1 MFKSKKPG
9 AIQTSDIGDLSDD
22 DGVQV
27 QSTLRAANV
36 FGKFKLTK
44 PTMQTSRT
52 DALQGAINQP
62 ICLDKPKE
70 DPLLSS
76 DPGAT
81 GKREGSSLRKRGR
94 VIDDDEDDEEP
105 ASDDRLLEDQPP
117 ASWRSSPSCGSH
129 DRGLSPS
136 ISDREVVPESSDDVS
151 LKQQTETPIRDGV
164 SSKRTN
170 KRLKKLA
177 HLKPESSEIQP
188 SSFYPNH
195 RINTIADKVVVDLDP
210 IHDSKVI
217 DDKDMVGIAP
227 KETRSVH
234 NGGELLEDPVNH
246 ALRECEKIA
255 SRLRH
260 QLHIAEEA
268 TEGYKEVDTAAARLV
283 SQVRRNAG
291 CTNLSTVTA
300 DVLQNEVFGHS
311 KSC

>member
-9 AIQTSDIGDLSDD
+9 ATKTSDIGDLSDD

-36 FGKFKLTK
+36 FGKLKLTK
-44 PTMQTSRT
+44 PNMQTSRT
-52 DALQGAINQP
+52 DAVQGAIKQP
-62 ICLDKPKE
+62 NSLDKPKE
-70 DPLLSS
+70 NSLSSS
-76 DPGAT
+76 DPRAT
-81 GKREGSSLRKRGR
+81 ATREGTSLRKRGR
-94 VIDDDEDDEEP
+94 VIADDEDDEEP

-129 DRGLSPS
+129 DRGLLPS
-136 ISDREVVPESSDDVS
+136 MSDKEVVPESSDDAS
-151 LKQQTETPIRDGV
+151 LKQQTETPIWDGV
-164 SSKRTN
+164 SSKRTT

-195 RINTIADKVVVDLDP
+195 RSNMMEDKVVVDLDP
-210 IHDSKVI
+210 VHDSKVV
-217 DDKDMVGIAP
+217 DDKDVVDIAS
-227 KETRSVH
+227 KEPRSVH

-260 QLHIAEEA
+260 QLHIAEGA
-268 TEGYKEVDTAAARLV
+268 TEGYKEVDAAAARLV
-283 SQVRRNAG
+283 YQVRRNTG
-291 CTNLSTVTA
+291 CTNLS
-300 DVLQNEVFGHS
+300 S
-311 KSC
+311 YC